1 MAIKNNSNKSLDDY
15 GMILSEDIM
24 SRIYKDGLNT
34 LYANDPFYTTSISSS
49 AITASSLTDA
59 MNSVNDVYLSKNK
72 VEQIT
77 DRLLA
82 IEKKLDI
89 VFRDKSY
96 EEEFPYIRDLFE
108 KYEEESKKLFDRY
121 SREVEKAKTFKAMKE
136 KK

>member
-1 MAIKNNSNKSLDDY
+1 MAIKNNSNKPLDDY
-15 GMILSEDIM
+15 GMILGEDIM
-24 SRIYKDGLNT
+24 KRIYRDGLNT
-34 LYANDPFYTTSISSS
+34 LYTNDPFYATSISSS

-121 SREVEKAKTFKAMKE
+121 SREVEKAKTFKAMRE

>member
-15 GMILSEDIM
+15 SMILGEDIM
-24 SRIYKDGLNT
+24 KRIYRDGLNT
-34 LYANDPFYTTSISSS
+34 LYTNDPFYTTSISSS

-59 MNSVNDVYLSKNK
+59 MNSVNDVYLSNNK

>member
-1 MAIKNNSNKSLDDY
+1 MT
-15 GMILSEDIM
+15 LSEDVM
-24 SRIYKDGLNT
+24 KRIYRDGLNT
-34 LYANDPFYTTSISSS
+34 LYTNDPFYATSIGAS
-49 AITASSLTDA
+49 AITNSSITDA
-59 MNSVNDVYLSKNK
+59 LNSVNDVYISKNK
-72 VEQIT
+72 FEQIT

-108 KYEEESKKLFDRY
+108 KYEAESKKLFDRY
-121 SREVEKAKTFKAMKE
+121 TREVEKAKTFNAMKE